1 MTISSTSR
9 KAGPFQGNDAATSF
23 PFTFKVFKKEDVR
36 VTITNLAGSDSDLVL
51 DSDYS
56 ITLNSDQDAAPGGTV
71 VYPISG
77 VPLRVGYR
85 LTITGALVNTQPT
98 DIQNTGGFYPQVL
111 EDMSDR
117 STIQIQQLAED
128 LSRSLKFSV
137 SDPGTNPT
145 LPPADIRANKVLG
158 FDAAGIP
165 TVLLPASGD
174 ASEVALALASFINS
188 LANDTDP
195 DQGAALVGYP
205 PGTNVF
211 EALQA
216 AEADIGNLQNDVT
229 QLEGDVSRL
238 DALTAATVRQNLDP
252 VAIDMHFGTLRGV
265 GWGSS
270 EVAGQVVNV
279 TATVASAAGSIA
291 LAVSNGAQLKV
302 DQLICYVSTNAQYY
316 PAVIKAISGNNL
328 TLKDP
333 LEAPVAV
340 GGQVYNFY
348 ANDAHPNQYGYNTL
362 VDDALRRLGYREQ
375 LVNVKRDYQAWTA
388 VASGS
393 VAADTSFSYENPG
406 ISEVANRSVRVTAPG
421 VGDGAK
427 SPPVALPGGTYRFSV
442 AVNFGQRVGGF
453 SSGVLLNVIETTS
466 SGETYGVFTETLT
479 GFNGIRLM
487 QGVFTVR
494 PGSTVNITITTVMT
508 GGVTFNIGRLSYFRI
523 LGRLGSLNRGKHVL
537 FGDSWFASGLM
548 MQRFQ
553 QRLPNATFVNKGV
566 SGNKI
571 TDLVARFT
579 TDVVPEQPDFVW
591 VMCGTNDIY
600 AGITAAA
607 FEAELNT
614 LKTNFAA
621 IGAQPIFFNCSVG
634 SAFYPIAPGEQLTNS
649 RRYAI
654 RVNYLNQTVQL
665 GGPGSDVRTF
675 PISATVTVPAGSS
688 VVVGSTPEPT
698 SSTATLR
705 NLISVS
711 GGALT
716 LRIGYA
722 TTIDTT
728 LTDQKSFASGTL
740 QADVLLNRTNSD
752 RRIVNVVASNGGG
765 SPLTITVSAEISWA
779 KD

>member
-1 MTISSTSR
+1 MTTYNTDNPVPSTSVFDLYDNAENFDSSMNDRTSEVWVDR
-9 KAGPFQGNDAATSF
+9 KGVPRLSWHGAEMRVERFIDASSDAFQQFLLSSGYEDIGEYAAGLQLTARNQIFSRGGELYRVAADTPLPYTTTGDWTTEGNKFVSVGDAALRQ
-23 PFTFKVFKKEDVR
+23 E
-36 VTITNLAGSDSDLVL
+36 LASPAG
-51 DSDYS
+51 
-56 ITLNSDQDAAPGGTV
+56 GGTLVAYVPESGPQTTVTAALLGAEANIGDLQIATSELQSDV
-71 VYPISG
+71 VG
-77 VPLRVGYR
+77 LQ
-85 LTITGALVNTQPT
+85 A
-98 DIQNTGGFYPQVL
+98 
-111 EDMSDR
+111 DMAVAKVDL
-117 STIQIQQLAED
+117 LAASRED
-128 LSRSLKFSV
+128 LS
-137 SDPGTNPT
+137 P
-145 LPPADIRANKVLG
+145 
-158 FDAAGIP
+158 
-165 TVLLPASGD
+165 
-174 ASEVALALASFINS
+174 
-188 LANDTDP
+188 
-195 DQGAALVGYP
+195 QM
-205 PGTNVF
+205 
-211 EALQA
+211 
-216 AEADIGNLQNDVT
+216 
-229 QLEGDVSRL
+229 
-238 DALTAATVRQNLDP
+238 
-252 VAIDMHFGTLRGV
+252 IDMHFGTLRGV

-270 EVAGQVVNV
+270 EVAGQSVTV
-279 TATVASAAGSIA
+279 TATAAASAGSIA
-291 LAVSNGAQLKV
+291 LSVSNGSQLKV
-302 DQLICYVSTNAQYY
+302 DQLICYVGPNGLYY

-333 LEAPVAV
+333 LEAPIAV
-340 GGQVYNFY
+340 GAEVHNFY
-348 ANDAHPNQYGYNTL
+348 ANDAHPNQFGYNTI

-375 LVNVKRDYQAWTA
+375 LVNVKRDYQAWTP

-406 ISEVANRSVRVTAPG
+406 IAEVANRSVKVTAPG

-523 LGRLGSLNRGKHVL
+523 LGRLASLNRGKHVL
-537 FGDSWFASGLM
+537 FGDSWFASGFML
-548 MQRFQ
+548 QRFQ
-553 QRLPNATFVNKGV
+553 QRLPKAVFVNKGV

-571 TDLVARFT
+571 TDLIARFA

-600 AGITAAA
+600 AGTTASA

-614 LKTNFAA
+614 LKTNLAA

-634 SAFYPIAPGEQLTNS
+634 SAFYPVAPGEQLTNS

-654 RVNYLNQTVQL
+654 RVNYHNQTVQIA
-665 GGPGSDVRTF
+665 GPGSDVRSF
-675 PISATVTVPAGSS
+675 PVTASVTVPAGSS

-711 GGALT
+711 GAAVT

-728 LTDQKSFASGTL
+728 LTDQKSFASGTV

-752 RRIVNVVASNGGG
+752 RRIVNIVASNGTG
-765 SPLTITVSAEISWA
+765 SPVAVTVSAEISWA

>member
-1 MTISSTSR
+1 MTVPQQETRTTHVGNGVTDLFAYDFLCLAARDLEVIVDGVVIQPSQYTVSNVGQVSGGDVTFLVPPADQAQIVIQLNVVLDRETDYQTNGDLFAKSVNLDFDR
-9 KAGPFQGNDAATSF
+9 IWLAIQQAFSFLTRVPRLGDSDIDGQGAYRAKGNRIQDLGAPVEMNDAARRQDIVEALADLSTDGTGQF
-23 PFTFKVFKKEDVR
+23 VVQRLADAGNP
-36 VTITNLAGSDSDLVL
+36 TNGA
-51 DSDYS
+51 
-56 ITLNSDQDAAPGGTV
+56 NM
-71 VYPISG
+71 
-77 VPLRVGYR
+77 VGYQPA
-85 LTITGALVNTQPT
+85 TG
-98 DIQNTGGFYPQVL
+98 
-111 EDMSDR
+111 
-117 STIQIQQLAED
+117 
-128 LSRSLKFSV
+128 
-137 SDPGTNPT
+137 
-145 LPPADIRANKVLG
+145 PAT
-158 FDAAGIP
+158 
-165 TVLLPASGD
+165 TVH
-174 ASEVALALASFINS
+174 LALR
-188 LANDTDP
+188 
-195 DQGAALVGYP
+195 G
-205 PGTNVF
+205 
-211 EALQA
+211 
-216 AEADIGNLQNDVT
+216 AEADIDTLQTDMAAAKIG
-229 QLEGDVSRL
+229 LLSASREDL
-238 DALTAATVRQNLDP
+238 APLLV
-252 VAIDMHFGTLRGV
+252 DMHFGSLRGV

-270 EVAGQVVNV
+270 EVAGQVVTV
-279 TATVASAAGSIA
+279 TATAASSAGSIA
-291 LAVSNGAQLKV
+291 LAVSNGSQLKV
-302 DQLICYVSTNAQYY
+302 DQLICYVGPNGMYY

-333 LEAPVAV
+333 LEAPIAAGANVH
-340 GGQVYNFY
+340 NFY
-348 ANDAHPNQYGYNTL
+348 ANDAHPNQFGYNTL

-393 VAADTSFSYENPG
+393 VAADTTFSYENPG
-406 ISEVANRSVRVTAPG
+406 IAEVANRSVKVTAPA

-442 AVNFGQRVGGF
+442 AVNIGQRVGNF
-453 SSGVLLNVIETTS
+453 SGGVLLNVIETTS
-466 SGETYGVFTETLT
+466 SGETYGVFTETLS
-479 GFNGIRLM
+479 GFSGIRLM

-494 PGSTVNITITTVMT
+494 PGSTVNVIITTIMT

-548 MQRFQ
+548 LQRFQ
-553 QRLPNATFVNKGV
+553 QRLPDAIFVNKGV

-571 TDLVARFT
+571 TDLVARFA
-579 TDVVPEQPDFVW
+579 TDVAPEQPDFVW

-600 AGITAAA
+600 AGITAPA

-614 LKTNFAA
+614 LKTNLAT

-654 RVNYLNQTVQL
+654 RVNYHNQTVQL
-665 GGPGSDVRTF
+665 AGTGSDVRTF
-675 PISATVTVPAGSS
+675 SVAGTVTVPAGSS
-688 VVVGSTPEPT
+688 VVVASTPEPT

-705 NLISVS
+705 NLISVA

-728 LTDQKSFASGTL
+728 LTDQKSFASGTV